1 MAQTLTTTLR
11 RILDPLMA
19 RRLALPGALYQRL
32 PTLNPLVV
40 GRAVLP
46 LPVLLLAKLLTVVAL
61 LSIWPSLPAP
71 FLPFVPLF
79 GQLGAPDLV
88 QRAFQIVFLVAAVA
102 LLMNLSVRTACLTM
116 GTVVLLALFSDRGFF
131 ANNTFF
137 AGCILLLAGLTVPGR
152 RPRLLQL
159 QVALLYLGAGF
170 NKLLS
175 VDWRSG
181 QFFANWMKGIPD
193 YWRQSLLHGMA
204 HDMLL
209 HVSAWLPPGLLWL
222 LLGWCT
228 IAVELSLGVGFLVRR
243 FNRIAIVVGL
253 CFHTALLVLTG
264 RTYGFF
270 YWAPISYLAFVE
282 WPPAPCTMLYDGAR
296 GFCDATRRFFER
308 IDFDHL
314 VTWVPSQRIS
324 PEALPAGVTASAL
337 LERAYLVMGRRVYG
351 GFAAFKWLL
360 AYLPITYFL
369 VLSLLLLAH
378 GNGELRPVV
387 AVLLLLLASP
397 LFTPVGNAGYAL
409 IARHRHRLSGTR
421 CEFSPALRSPDP
433 NSFTPD
439 V

>member
-11 RILDPLMA
+11 HIVDPLMT
-19 RRLALPGALYQRL
+19 RRLALAGALYQRL
-32 PTLNPLVV
+32 PTLNPLAVS
-40 GRAVLP
+40 RTVLP
-46 LPVLLLAKLLTVVAL
+46 LPVLLLAKLLTLVCLRSV
-61 LSIWPSLPAP
+61 WTSLPAP

-79 GQLGAPDLV
+79 DQLGAPDLV
-88 QRAFQIVFLVAAVA
+88 QRAFQVVFLVAAVA
-102 LLMNLSVRTACLTM
+102 LLINQSVRTACLTL
-116 GTVVLLALFSDRGFF
+116 GAVVLLALFSHRGLY
-131 ANNTFF
+131 ANNIFF
-137 AGCILLLAGLTVPGR
+137 AGCLLLLAGLTVPGR

-159 QVALLYLGAGF
+159 QVALLYFGAGF
-170 NKLLS
+170 NKLLD

-181 QFFANWMKGIPD
+181 QFFAYWMERIPD
-193 YWRQSLLHGMA
+193 YWRQSLLHGMPHA
-204 HDMLL
+204 ILL

-282 WPPAPCTMLYDGAR
+282 WPPAPCTMLYDGAS
-296 GFCDATRRFFER
+296 GFCNVTRRFFER
-308 IDFDHL
+308 IDFDHIA
-314 VTWVPSQRIS
+314 TWVPSQSI
-324 PEALPAGVTASAL
+324 PPAALPAGVTASAL
-337 LERAYLVMGRRVYG
+337 LERAYLVVARRVYG
-351 GFAAFKWLL
+351 GFSAFKWLL

-369 VLSLLLLAH
+369 VLALLMLAK
-378 GNGELRPVV
+378 GDGDLRPVV

-409 IARHRHRLSGTR
+409 IARHRHRLSGNR
-421 CEFSPALRSPDP
+421 CELSPALRPPDP
-433 NSFTPD
+433 NSFSPD